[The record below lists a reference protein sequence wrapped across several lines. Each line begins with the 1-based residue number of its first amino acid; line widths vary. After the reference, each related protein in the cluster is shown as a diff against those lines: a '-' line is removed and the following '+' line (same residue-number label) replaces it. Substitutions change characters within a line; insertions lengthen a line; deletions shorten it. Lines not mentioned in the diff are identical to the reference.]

1 MKIKFLLLPIITLI
15 GLSCNNRTNDKL
27 DVPDALSESDSYEL
41 YSKRSQINLVDALYA
56 DLAKKTPELDQLEKN
71 ILAMKKSKEDS
82 LEKFQSF
89 NQKNSTYYED
99 AIVMKKEIKDSLLRN
114 KINAMILESSL
125 KYKASIKVQQGLINK
140 IDQQIV
146 AINDLHIYLKII
158 KTLPLI
164 EQYQRTHDKAT
175 VKPLE
180 GYLKE
185 VDKTLKLVDTITK
198 K

>member
-1 MKIKFLLLPIITLI
+1 MKIKFLLFPIITLI

-41 YSKRSQINLVDALYA
+41 YSKRSQINVVDALYA

-71 ILAMKKSKEDS
+71 ILAMKESKEDS

-89 NQKNSTYYED
+89 NQNNSTYYED

-125 KYKASIKVQQGLINK
+125 KYKTSIKVQQGLINK
-140 IDQQIV
+140 IDQQIL
-146 AINDLHIYLKII
+146 AINDLHVYLKII

-164 EQYQRTHDKAT
+164 EQYQRTHRKAN